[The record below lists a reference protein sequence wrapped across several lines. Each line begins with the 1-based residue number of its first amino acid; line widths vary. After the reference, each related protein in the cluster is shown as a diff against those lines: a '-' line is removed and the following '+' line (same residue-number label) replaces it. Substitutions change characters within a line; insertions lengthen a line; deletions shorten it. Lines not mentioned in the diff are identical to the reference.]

1 MAEKIVRL
9 STAQISKEV
18 ADFTIGLVK
27 LVARAQVEDAVCAG
41 SGTLATIGNVHGI
54 LTAAHVIDE
63 LPEAGEVGIVL
74 YREKTFQKQVI
85 KMENTERIVI
95 RADEYGP
102 VGPDLGFS
110 AYSSREHWLAEGN

>member
-41 SGTLATIGNVHGI
+41 SGTLRNDRKRARHTHGR
-54 LTAAHVIDE
+54 LT
-63 LPEAGEVGIVL
+63 
-74 YREKTFQKQVI
+74 
-85 KMENTERIVI
+85 
-95 RADEYGP
+95 
-102 VGPDLGFS
+102 S
-110 AYSSREHWLAEGN
+110 